1 VTPTVP
7 CQRLAQDAIA
17 MLANETT
24 TSIPSPSD
32 KVRAKRKGDGHF
44 SQAPKLTNVKGDDLA
59 ETPGKDH
66 SHIVY
71 GQPDKPAVR
80 GGRSDRDKTGR

>member
-1 VTPTVP
+1 
-7 CQRLAQDAIA
+7 

-44 SQAPKLTNVKGDDLA
+44 SQAPKLTNVRATTWRKLRARITRTLYTASPTSRRSVVGEA
-59 ETPGKDH
+59 IATR
-66 SHIVY
+66 
-71 GQPDKPAVR
+71 PDA
-80 GGRSDRDKTGR
+80 DAMD